1 MYCTGQIG
9 NDSISLWLTGF
20 EQFFYTWKTL
30 CNIFGGSNAAGMEC
44 THGQLCTWFADGLCR
59 NDTYGFA
66 DFYVAACCQVAAVAL
81 SADAMSG
88 VTGKNG
94 TNLDGIV
101 VLFNFFGLVI
111 GNFFV
116 LNCNN
121 LAGFRIDNIFYW
133 AAAADTVCQGFDK
146 SAGFHNLGEFNAF
159 GFIHTDI
166 DNRNVA
172 IDNSVSDFVSN
183 DGSCREENIS
193 IQGKN
198 VLFELLA
205 DEVGMHTMGNGLL
218 VFFIS
223 SLLTQ
228 IVAYRF
234 TGFEVFFFRLRN
246 NGDGRNEMTVQCGD
260 IGCIKYLALDDEDIA
275 GTYIYYV
282 LIQNGTEKFRLEVHN
297 SLSGIFFGSNNCLFP
312 FEVQNLNV
320 AIIFTDD
327 DILRYVDQ
335 TAGQITGVCGTQ
347 RGICQTLT
355 GTVGGCEVIQ
365 YGQAFTEVS
374 LNWHF
379 YGLTGCIGNQ
389 TTHTSQL
396 TNLVVV
402 TTGTRLCHHGQRVKL
417 THAALHG
424 CAYVVSSLGPDFN
437 NLSVSF
443 IIGNEAA
450 SEVCLNTGYLLISFC
465 QNLILFRRYSNVVD
479 TDGNTGYECEME
491 AQCLYVIQQFCGFC
505 KAQFLEG
512 IVDEFAHL
520 LLADGDTQC
529 FLSIR
534 TLVVEAHWFLEDKV
548 ENQTPRGSHNESMAW
563 DIYLDEVMD
572 LKLLQGISQHNF
584 VIAGVAVKLGHIH
597 GVFFCLALF
606 NNGKVVSAQNHFL

>member
-1 MYCTGQIG
+1 M
-9 NDSISLWLTGF
+9 
-20 EQFFYTWKTL
+20 
-30 CNIFGGSNAAGMEC
+30 
-44 THGQLCTWFADGLCR
+44 R
-59 NDTYGFA
+59 
-66 DFYVAACCQVAAVAL
+66 
-81 SADAMSG
+81 
-88 VTGKNG
+88 
-94 TNLDGIV
+94 
-101 VLFNFFGLVI
+101 
-111 GNFFV
+111 
-116 LNCNN
+116 
-121 LAGFRIDNIFYW
+121 
-133 AAAADTVCQGFDK
+133 
-146 SAGFHNLGEFNAF
+146 
-159 GFIHTDI
+159 
-166 DNRNVA
+166 
-172 IDNSVSDFVSN
+172 
-183 DGSCREENIS
+183 
-193 IQGKN
+193 
-198 VLFELLA
+198 
-205 DEVGMHTMGNGLL
+205 
-218 VFFIS
+218 
-223 SLLTQ
+223 
-228 IVAYRF
+228 
-234 TGFEVFFFRLRN
+234 
-246 NGDGRNEMTVQCGD
+246 
-260 IGCIKYLALDDEDIA
+260 
-275 GTYIYYV
+275 
-282 LIQNGTEKFRLEVHN
+282 
-297 SLSGIFFGSNNCLFP
+297 
-312 FEVQNLNV
+312 
-320 AIIFTDD
+320 
-327 DILRYVDQ
+327 
-335 TAGQITGVCGTQ
+335 
-347 RGICQTLT
+347 
-355 GTVGGCEVIQ
+355 GCEVIQ

-402 TTGTRLCHHGQRVKL
+402 TTGTRLCHHGQRVEL

-491 AQCLYVIQQFCGFC
+491 AQCLYVIQQFCGFG

-512 IVDEFAHL
+512 IVDELAHL

-548 ENQTPRGSHNESMAW
+548 ENQTTRGSHNEAMAW
-563 DIYLDEVMD
+563 DIYLDEVMN

-606 NNGKVVSAQNHFL
+606 NNGKVVSAQNHFLRRNSYRLAVLGGQNVVDGEHKGSGFGLCFYGQRQMACHLVAIEVGVVAWAYQRVQLDCTAFPQY